1 MISDDERR
9 KAAAELRKQIGYMNE
24 WAKWYEDDTDCCECG
39 NTAYRN
45 IAASVEQRG
54 NAFKGNYIHIV
65 ETLADLI
72 DRPTCRL
79 DLTDVEAYGNAKVRI
94 YECSECGRTCEEI
107 YGKYERCPHCGA
119 VVLDED

>member
-79 DLTDVEAYGNAKVRI
+79 DLTDVETYGNAKVRI